1 MTITT
6 VLTVLSVL
14 AGIAL
19 AVPVLRFLLLE
30 PGARRYWLVARWHRF
45 RWQAL
50 AANLRLS
57 YLDRHRKAVRPRPF
71 GTSVRV
77 PVVDDDVLATLRFPR
92 AHFRPDPFG
101 WLVKI
106 RLIPGVDQAAFE
118 KNAGH
123 LANAWGCH
131 RVGITQPK
139 PGRLVVR
146 AVRRDPLSEP
156 LSSDVLPPFDGRHII
171 LGRDEWGQLRRVS
184 LANHSGSVWA
194 GNPGRGKTEAAL
206 SLAVQLAPSPLV
218 DMHVLDGGACDWS
231 HFAHGAASYAADDLE
246 AAADMLAGLDARMCA
261 RRRNLEADLGVRNA
275 WARGPS
281 EDYRLQWLLVE
292 ECPFYLSLDAVKGDK
307 RREALVQSCR
317 GFTAQ
322 LLRRGRAPMFHTS
335 MVGQKITSS
344 SLPPDLRDLCGLRW
358 SFGTATIDAAVA
370 ALGEDIRQHPMAQP
384 TQLQGPEHVGVASA
398 LLPTGLSP
406 YTLLKFPAVGEEL
419 PDRIALGMAQRRIPS
434 GEPVL
439 VA

>member
-6 VLTVLSVL
+6 VLTVLSVP

-19 AVPVLRFLLLE
+19 AVPVLRFLLLA
-30 PGARRYWLVARWHRF
+30 PGARRYWWLARWHRF

-57 YLDRHRKAVRPRPF
+57 YIDRHRKAVKPRPF
-71 GTSVRV
+71 GTSAKV
-77 PVVDDDVLATLRFPR
+77 PAAGDDVLAVLRFPR
-92 AHFRPDPFG
+92 AHFSPDPFG

-106 RLIPGVDQAAFE
+106 KLIPGVDRETFE
-118 KNAGH
+118 KNASH

-131 RVGITQPK
+131 RIGVTQPR
-139 PGRLVVR
+139 PGRLLVR
-146 AVRRDPLSEP
+146 AVRREPLSEP
-156 LSSDVLPPFDGRHII
+156 LASDVLPPFDGRHIT

-184 LANHSGSVWA
+184 LVNRSGSVWA

-231 HFAHGAASYAADDLE
+231 HFVHGAASYAADDLE
-246 AAADMLAGLDARMCA
+246 AAADLLAGLDAKMRA
-261 RRRNLEADLGVRNA
+261 RRRGLEADLGVRNA
-275 WARGPS
+275 WAKGPT
-281 EDYRLQWLLVE
+281 EDYRLQWLLME
-292 ECPFYLSLDAVKGDK
+292 EAPFYLSFDAVKGDK
-307 RREALVQSCR
+307 RREGLVQSCR
-317 GFTAQ
+317 GFTAN
-322 LLRRGRAPMFHTS
+322 LLRRGRAPMMHS
-335 MVGQKITSS
+335 SLLGQKITSS
-344 SLPPDLRDLCGLRW
+344 SIPPDLRDLCGLRW
-358 SFGTATIDAAVA
+358 SFGTATIEAAIA
-370 ALGEDIRQHPMAQP
+370 ALGDDVRQYPMSQP
-384 TQLQGPEHVGVASA
+384 TLLQGPEHVGVASV

-419 PDRIALGMAQRRIPS
+419 PDRIALEMAQRRIPS